1 MKKIKKGFDFV
12 KLLGSLVVKKFK
24 KGFTLIELL
33 VVIAI
38 IAILATIVVVA
49 LSSSK
54 NKANTA
60 AAKQT
65 ASNVMHQ
72 VQISSSEGGGVVAP
86 ANSSTG
92 GGNICSNCSS
102 AEQWPSLQKFGY
114 TYNATTDNDV
124 SDGYYSFS
132 LEKTDQ
138 PTVGVVISNG
148 VGTITVTDPSGGG
161 GGGGGGGGTV
171 VTKSLSGNITYAK
184 TNTLAINNVMVVLK
198 QNGVIKYST
207 TNSGSGAYSFPE
219 VAQGIYDVY
228 VSKPEAYNFG
238 ITQTGVNSTDTLPV
252 SWHIDGTNI
261 LSGISFLAA
270 DVDGNTIV
278 DTNDKTLISNY
289 IINHAFPVG
298 TWVFTKSED
307 INASSPAYATSNM
320 FSNISI
326 TIGDS
331 NVVQDFK
338 VRAFGDVNGS

>member
-1 MKKIKKGFDFV
+1 MKKINKGFDFV
-12 KLLGSLVVKKFK
+12 KFLASIVVRKFK

-38 IAILATIVVVA
+38 IGILATIVFIA

-54 NKANTA
+54 DKANTT

-65 ASNVMHQ
+65 ASNV
-72 VQISSSEGGGVVAP
+72 VREIQIASSDGGGVFAP
-86 ANSSTG
+86 TNPSTG
-92 GGNICSNCSS
+92 GGNICSDCSS
-102 AEQWPSLQKFGY
+102 TTQWPSLEKFGY
-114 TYNATTDNDV
+114 IYTNATTDNDV
-124 SDGYYSFS
+124 SDGNYNFS

-138 PTVGVVISNG
+138 PTVGVVITEG
-148 VGTITVTDPSGGG
+148 VGVITVTNPGGSGNN
-161 GGGGGGGGTV
+161 TV

-184 TNTLAINNVMVVLK
+184 TNTLAISNVMVVLK
-198 QNGVIKYST
+198 QNGAIKYST

-219 VAQGIYDVY
+219 VAQGTYDVY
-228 VSKPEAYNFG
+228 ISKPEAYNLG
-238 ITQTGVNSTDTLPV
+238 ITQTGVNATDASKISL
-252 SWHIDGTNI
+252 HINGTSI

-278 DTNDKTLISNY
+278 DNNDRTLVLNY
-289 IINHAFPVG
+289 ISTHSFPVG
-298 TWVFTKSED
+298 TWVFTKSEG
-307 INASSPAYATSNM
+307 SLSPYATSNG

-338 VRAFGDVNGS
+338 VRAFGDVNGA